1 MTSAIIIRRLAT
13 NRSNA
18 ADDSSSVSRTT
29 RLERNHIMKLHE
41 VELAAKKA
49 TVGAQAASRK
59 LKEKEQQAKA
69 AEEKSHQAKLKY
81 KLARKESKLA
91 RKAARRARAEA
102 DDTKKTFTKAT
113 ALAAKAAAK
122 AAKALKKAAGNM
134 NKTGAKSPA
143 QAGNKSPRRP
153 KRKRPPQL
161 APAAGAIRSI
171 QSSRTVPPARAEVP
185 NPSTGSDPGAA
196 GQQG

>member
-1 MTSAIIIRRLAT
+1 MF
-13 NRSNA
+13 
-18 ADDSSSVSRTT
+18 RTLD
-29 RLERNHIMKLHE
+29 LERNHLMTLHQ
-41 VELAAKKA
+41 VELSAKKA
-49 TVGAQAASRK
+49 TAIAQTAGRK

-69 AEEKSHQAKLKY
+69 AEEKSHQARLKY

-102 DDTKKTFTKAT
+102 DDTRKTFTKAT

-122 AAKALKKAAGNM
+122 AAKATKKAAGNT
-134 NKTGAKSPA
+134 NKTGANAPT

-153 KRKRPPQL
+153 KRKRPPQVKPS
-161 APAAGAIRSI
+161 ADAIRSI
-171 QSSRTVPPARAEVP
+171 QSSRTVPPAPAEVSIP
-185 NPSTGSDPGAA
+185 TTDSNPAEA